1 MGFVL
6 RETNSTSNPSLTRAY
21 GKQSTKG
28 LVCFFERDG
37 NRVRFILLLC
47 QGGKYGCDGLD
58 KYLYDGFE
66 IDPAYYV
73 FHPGTLSTGYTD
85 PVQGRP
91 TFFPNLNFTFSG
103 ICYLE
108 VFLPPERSGTDATA
122 VPDGSEVYL
131 RGLKVMHYEIA
142 DSKLQETTA
151 AFTVNPILEGID
163 MLREVGQI
171 SLLRFQRCAQDW
183 MDGIDRCDETIS
195 WDKGADHGGT
205 VSIARFEGH
214 IAFSQSTDPFSA
226 FNQILAL
233 TPGMKLQDVNGGL
246 KLLPTL
252 DRDAVHTLIYD
263 PTQDAIK
270 PNIVRRG
277 LSFVPR
283 DPSFLYNFYV
293 ISFRNLDDPFY
304 KQEYVYVHYAELGSG
319 VTAPTIVLGVMRQS
333 QAERIGWYTA
343 RTITG
348 WYNDD
353 GALLYPAQ
361 IEVKGQ
367 KDSYKVAKCDN
378 VFVAHATMGTTE
390 ATPLFCAVLKETLE
404 PVAGERSFSVQLTAR
419 DLYRDTDHT
428 QVQGSGATFAITT
441 STPLPEAT
449 VGEAYSVFLQGS
461 GGTPPY
467 TWSVT
472 SGALP
477 TGLSI
482 DSATGEIAG
491 MPTVAATFVFTITLT
506 DALAATVSKV
516 F

>member
-1 MGFVL
+1 MSSFVL
-6 RETNSTSNPSLTRAY
+6 RDTNSTSNPTLARPY

-58 KYLYDGFE
+58 KFMYDGFE

-122 VPDGSEVYL
+122 VPAGSEVYL
-131 RGLKVMHYEIA
+131 RGLKVMHY
-142 DSKLQETTA
+142 DGKLQETTA

-163 MLREVGQI
+163 VLREVGQI
-171 SLLRFQRCAQDW
+171 SLLRFQLWAQDW

-195 WDKGADHGGT
+195 WDKGATHGGT

-226 FNQILAL
+226 FNQILSL

-263 PTQDAIK
+263 PASSVPT
-270 PNIVRRG
+270 NIVRRG

-283 DPSFLYNFYV
+283 DPSVLYNFYV

-304 KQEYVYVHYAELGSG
+304 KQEYVYVHYAELSSG
-319 VTAPTIVLGVMRQS
+319 LTAPTIQLGVMNQS

-343 RTITG
+343 RTLTG

-367 KDSYKVAKCDN
+367 KDSYKVARCDN

-390 ATPLFCAVLKETLE
+390 ASPLFCAVLKETLE
-404 PVAGERSFSVQLTAR
+404 PTAGERSFSVQLTAR

-441 STPLPEAT
+441 TAPLPEAT
-449 VGEAYSVFLQGS
+449 VGEPYSVFLQGS
-461 GGTPPY
+461 GGTTPY

-477 TGLSI
+477 TGLTL
-482 DSATGEIAG
+482 DAATGEISG
-491 MPTVAATFVFTITLT
+491 TPTVAATFTFTITLT
-506 DALAATVSKV
+506 DALSATVSKV